1 MDIEKEERKMTDDL
15 LKNNYSLL
23 INNQTLKLR
32 IKKLKTSNKMMLS
45 ENLKLIYLIKNF
57 SE

>member
-1 MDIEKEERKMTDDL
+1 MDIKREERKITDDL
-15 LKNNYSLL
+15 LKKNYTLL

-32 IKKLKTSNKMMLS
+32 IKHFKSSNKKILS
-45 ENLKLIYLIKNF
+45 DNLKLIYLIKNF